1 MTYKKRIVF
10 TFNVDN
16 VIDII
21 TNSSSELFVFEN
33 EVAET
38 IKEMVS
44 MVYPDYLN
52 EYQELKLL
60 KDCDK
65 NNLEIYINQKYQ
77 GWSNKQQKS
86 LTEVIPGFT
95 WHEMYE
101 KHEYGSYMKDDFV
114 EMNKEKLIKTLDPEN
129 KIWLLFSLD
138 ENPNWDYQEKLS
150 TFGERHH
157 LG

>member
-65 NNLEIYINQKYQ
+65 DELEIYINQKYH

-86 LTEVIPGFT
+86 LTEVISGFT
-95 WHEMYE
+95 WDEMYE
-101 KHEYGSYMKDDFV
+101 KHKYGSYMKDDFV
-114 EMNKEKLIKTLDPEN
+114 EMNKEKLIKILDPEN

-138 ENPNWDYQEKLS
+138 ENPNWSYQEKLS